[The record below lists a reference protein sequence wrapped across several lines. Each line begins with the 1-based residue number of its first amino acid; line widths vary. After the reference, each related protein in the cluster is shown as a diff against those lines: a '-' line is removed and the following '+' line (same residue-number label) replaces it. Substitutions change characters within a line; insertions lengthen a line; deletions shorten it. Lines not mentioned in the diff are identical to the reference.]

1 MFLATEAGEVSK
13 PALVD
18 LYGDADA
25 TMFVKQEFAN
35 EGLKP
40 TKKNYLQASIRVKL
54 FSSPRGPTGFPL
66 NLIVSNLHTKKHYDN
81 KIT

>member
-13 PALVD
+13 PVLVD

-25 TMFVKQEFAN
+25 TIFAKQEFAN

-54 FSSPRGPTGFPL
+54 FFKSTRTNRLSAQF
-66 NLIVSNLHTKKHYDN
+66 DCFEFAF
-81 KIT
+81 